1 MKLKLS
7 FLILCALGAF
17 LLVHAGDTPSH
28 GGKKLNAA
36 GRIEYE
42 DYPEALAQ
50 VVIISKQVVNDY
62 QCIPTPGNPPPGN
75 IRVYCDSGTGLLTC
89 RTSTGASCAGSAS
102 TSFSAITSG
111 TNTAA
116 AMHVG
121 TGATLDATGSGTIT
135 ATNYIGQVVT
145 INGTSITT
153 IQQAIAALPAS
164 GGTIDARL
172 MPAGSSLNLGTVDPG
187 TKPTTILLGCFT
199 YPFDKIIVQSG
210 LHIIGIDEGTC
221 TFLSWSSVIV
231 GDSAIYQG
239 PTVDSSY
246 VLMDHFAILGQN
258 ISGQH
263 AINIAPNGA
272 LNNSASEHDYKHLL
286 FTGIGGTAIVIDASL
301 GVTFGEGSI
310 GQLVFDHVAAYETGA
325 SSVQIV
331 GAVDNLITFS
341 NCRFQETAAGTQ
353 TAILINSTA
362 ANSFPQNILFDQNVI
377 AGFGQ
382 VAEIDGGLNVVFN
395 NTILRGIG
403 PFQNGFKTA
412 VGTGTVH
419 STGIVINASDFEAN
433 NGGGAGGFLAK
444 TTDASSSLIF
454 SNNTLENTP
463 TAILSGF
470 TNNVISFGNTGGGST
485 LGAAAPLFTVEGATS
500 GSATIGVAAVAGT
513 PNQVNLPTTTGTNG
527 QFLKTDGGS
536 PQQTS
541 WGLLAQSGAVHST
554 GNTAAISTA
563 TLCAASAGACN
574 VAGQYHVHW
583 NFIETG
589 TACGT
594 PTPGGVTFTLTWTDT
609 NTTVHT
615 IQLPMD
621 DSASLTATSGTFTF
635 RTTLA
640 AAWASGDINVS
651 TNGSIIQ
658 YATGYTACGV
668 GTGTYQ
674 LDAAV
679 TRLQ

>member
-62 QCIPTPGNPPPGN
+62 QCIPTPGNPPSGN
-75 IRVYCDSGTGLLTC
+75 VRVYCDSGTGQFTC
-89 RTSTGASCAGSAS
+89 KTSNGASC
-102 TSFSAITSG
+102 I
-111 TNTAA
+111 
-116 AMHVG
+116 
-121 TGATLDATGSGTIT
+121 
-135 ATNYIGQVVT
+135 
-145 INGTSITT
+145 
-153 IQQAIAALPAS
+153 S
-164 GGTIDARL
+164 GGTATPSGANTNIQYNDSGAFGGDDNLTWDKTTRSFIAFGAASAVSGII
-172 MPAGSSLNLGTVDPG
+172 AGATSSNV
-187 TKPTTILLGCFT
+187 
-199 YPFDKIIVQSG
+199 VVVSG
-210 LHIIGIDEGTC
+210 APQGGQGY
-221 TFLSWSSVIV
+221 SS
-231 GDSAIYQG
+231 A
-239 PTVDSSY
+239 
-246 VLMDHFAILGQN
+246 L
-258 ISGQH
+258 
-263 AINIAPNGA
+263 IAG
-272 LNNSASEHDYKHLL
+272 
-286 FTGIGGTAIVIDASL
+286 
-301 GVTFGEGSI
+301 
-310 GQLVFDHVAAYETGA
+310 ETGA
-325 SSVQIV
+325 KALLFADSDIILESVTGSVQV
-331 GAVDNLITFS
+331 G
-341 NCRFQETAAGTQ
+341 QQ
-353 TAILINSTA
+353 STV
-362 ANSFPQNILFDQNVI
+362 SGVFDFV
-377 AGFGQ
+377 
-382 VAEIDGGLNVVFN
+382 GL
-395 NTILRGIG
+395 
-403 PFQNGFKTA
+403 
-412 VGTGTVH
+412 
-419 STGIVINASDFEAN
+419 
-433 NGGGAGGFLAK
+433 
-444 TTDASSSLIF
+444 
-454 SNNTLENTP
+454 
-463 TAILSGF
+463 
-470 TNNVISFGNTGGGST
+470 
-485 LGAAAPLFTVEGATS
+485 TS
-500 GSATIGVAAVAGT
+500 GDAKLGVAAVAGT
-513 PNQVNLPTTTGTNG
+513 PNRVNLPITTGTSG
-527 QFLKTDGGS
+527 QFLKTDGGN

>member
-7 FLILCALGAF
+7 FLMLCALGAF

-42 DYPEALAQ
+42 DYPEPLAQ

-62 QCIPTPGNPPPGN
+62 QCIPTPGNPPSGN
-75 IRVYCDSGTGLLTC
+75 VRVYCDSGTGQFTC
-89 RTSTGASCAGSAS
+89 KTSNGASC
-102 TSFSAITSG
+102 I
-111 TNTAA
+111 
-116 AMHVG
+116 
-121 TGATLDATGSGTIT
+121 
-135 ATNYIGQVVT
+135 
-145 INGTSITT
+145 
-153 IQQAIAALPAS
+153 S
-164 GGTIDARL
+164 GGTATPSGANTNIQYNDSGAFGGDAGL
-172 MPAGSSLNLGTVDPG
+172 TWDKTTGSFIAQGVAGSHALASGPG
-187 TKPTTILLGCFT
+187 TQNNVLITPTF
-199 YPFDKIIVQSG
+199 S
-210 LHIIGIDEGTC
+210 
-221 TFLSWSSVIV
+221 
-231 GDSAIYQG
+231 
-239 PTVDSSY
+239 
-246 VLMDHFAILGQN
+246 
-258 ISGQH
+258 
-263 AINIAPNGA
+263 
-272 LNNSASEHDYKHLL
+272 
-286 FTGIGGTAIVIDASL
+286 
-301 GVTFGEGSI
+301 
-310 GQLVFDHVAAYETGA
+310 QLEAFETGGF
-325 SSVQIV
+325 V
-331 GAVDNLITFS
+331 LI
-341 NCRFQETAAGTQ
+341 AA
-353 TAILINSTA
+353 A
-362 ANSFPQNILFDQNVI
+362 ADVLLQPL
-377 AGFGQ
+377 AGK
-382 VAEIDGGLNVVFN
+382 V
-395 NTILRGIG
+395 
-403 PFQNGFKTA
+403 K
-412 VGTGTVH
+412 VGT
-419 STGIVINASDFEAN
+419 S
-433 NGGGAGGFLAK
+433 GGGDPAQTG
-444 TTDASSSLIF
+444 
-454 SNNTLENTP
+454 
-463 TAILSGF
+463 
-470 TNNVISFGNTGGGST
+470 VISY
-485 LGAAAPLFTVEGATS
+485 LGRTS
-500 GSATIGVAAVAGT
+500 GSADLGVADVAGT
-513 PNQVNLPTTTGTNG
+513 PNRVNLPTTTGTNG
-527 QFLKTDGGS
+527 QFLKTDGGN